1 MIPTAACQ
9 SPLAGQTQRLSHEMF
24 RLLADGLGAAAWLIA
39 PDPSETLYVNPAYE
53 SVWGQSR
60 QRLYEAYDSWL
71 DAICRED
78 LDRVRR
84 ASAAAAL
91 AEPFETEYRLL
102 RFDGSV
108 RWIRHR
114 GFALGGAV
122 PAGRVYAHLA
132 QDITEAKQAQEECER
147 LFNSSPDLMAI
158 LGFDGFIK
166 RMNTPSG
173 LATYISRDVL
183 CSQPFLNFVHLDDR
197 QLATN
202 EIAKSIADGTT
213 SSFEM
218 RCQMA
223 DGSYHW
229 FWWTGT
235 AYPDRKLIYATARD
249 INERRQAEEA
259 FVARARQ
266 QEAVAELGRRALGGR
281 DVQQLMADAAK
292 AAAEVL
298 HLDHAGVLE
307 LQLDRSELVLRAVSG
322 AELDAA
328 KPTRVSAAPSTL
340 SGYVLSIKKPVVVT
354 DLRTETRF
362 RGAPILREHKI
373 VSAVACII
381 QGADRPYGVLAAFS
395 TELRAFSENDVSFL
409 QSVANTLGE
418 AIAKQRALEEL
429 DRFFTPSLNPMFIG
443 GFDGYVKRVNPAA
456 EKLSGYSRDELLAVP
471 LINFA
476 HPDDQAAV
484 AEELFKLASGESA
497 VSVEFR
503 VHCKDGSYKWALFNI
518 TTFPD
523 LQAFYA
529 IAYDLTERRKAEETL
544 AEHARQQQAVAE
556 LGGRALVGGDLDP
569 LFNEAVV
576 LLSRTLHVELTTF
589 LELQPDGRA
598 FSFKA
603 GYGWEPGLIG
613 EARMPVD
620 SQLLCGYVLE
630 SEQPVVVEDIAAER
644 RFRAH
649 PLAVAHKVVSE
660 MACLVPGRRPHGV
673 LCVHSLRRRR
683 FTEDDVHFTQSVGN
697 ILAAAIER
705 RAAEEELNRFFD
717 PSLNPMYVGGFD
729 GMIKRCNR
737 ALQALTGYTNEELM
751 ARPLWTIIHHADRR
765 ALFTEAK
772 RLMAGRSTLALE
784 LRVKCKDGS
793 YAWTLWNAASFPESR
808 LFYATGQDV
817 TDRRLAEEALRA
829 SEETLRVTSESVPDG
844 IIRIDAEGKV
854 AQWNA
859 AAEKMFGYA
868 GEEILGRD
876 LSHTLVPDE
885 ARERFER
892 IWLHFRETGH
902 GPFIGKAVELEALRK
917 DGVRFPV
924 EASIG
929 AVSLDG
935 KWNAVADVRD
945 ITQRKRDEAELIT
958 AKLAA
963 EAASRAKSEFLANMS
978 HEIRTPMNGVIGLTS
993 LVLDT
998 PLNKEQ
1004 RQYLDG
1010 VMLSAEALLK
1020 IINDILDFSKIEAG
1034 RLELESADFDLR
1046 ETMANTMQTLAVRA
1060 HQKGLELLY
1069 DVRAETPDA
1078 LVGDPARLWQVLV
1091 NLVGNAIKFTHQG
1104 EVAVSVGVETLENDA
1119 ACLKFTV
1126 SDTGIGIP
1134 ANKQRTLFKPFSQGD
1149 SSMSR
1154 KYGGTGLGLAISA
1167 QIVEMMNG
1175 RIWFESELGKG
1186 SQFHFT
1192 AWFGRRTAHQPKR
1205 APLPPS
1211 ALDGLR
1217 VLIVDDSATNR
1228 MILREMLTH
1237 WGMRPD
1243 EADCGTIALDALQ
1256 AAYQAADPLALILL
1270 DVMMPDL
1277 DGFAV
1282 LERIRQM
1289 PEIDR
1294 PVIMML
1300 SSNAR
1305 QGDAARAKALGAA
1318 AYIVKPV
1325 RPSELLEAIVHAL
1338 NISFESTVQSPGS
1351 SIAAVGSHGPSLR
1364 ILVAE
1369 DNPINQMLAVRVLE
1383 KAGHRMA
1390 VANNGEEVLA
1400 AVAREPFDLV
1410 LMDVQMPVMDGF
1422 EATALIRQQE
1432 KGSRRRL
1439 PIVAMTAHAMKG
1451 DREKCLEAGMDG
1463 YVTKPIQK
1471 DELFGAIAA
1480 AVHSEIPAALH

>member
-1 MIPTAACQ
+1 MFPIAELQ
-9 SPLAGQTQRLSHEMF
+9 SPPGPDEQHSRGPF
-24 RLLADGLGAAAWLIA
+24 RQLVEALGEAAWLAA
-39 PDPSETLYVNPAYE
+39 PNSPKALYVNPAYE
-53 SVWGQSR
+53 SIWGRSCAS
-60 QRLYEAYDSWL
+60 LYDAPESWL
-71 DAICRED
+71 DGVHVDDVA
-78 LDRVRR
+78 RVRSV
-84 ASAAAAL
+84 SAVF
-91 AEPFETEYRLL
+91 AESKPYECEYRIV
-102 RFDGSV
+102 RPDGAM
-108 RWIRHR
+108 RWVRHR
-114 GFALGGAV
+114 GFPLSDEAGGACCHASIV
-122 PAGRVYAHLA
+122 E
-132 QDITEAKQAQEECER
+132 DITPAKLAQEEFER

-158 LGFDGFIK
+158 IGFDGFIK

-173 LATYISRDVL
+173 LATYISREVL
-183 CSQPFLNFVHLDDR
+183 CSQPFLNFVHPDDR
-197 QLATN
+197 QSAT
-202 EIAKSIADGTT
+202 EQIAKSIAEGAT

-218 RCQMA
+218 RSRMA

-235 AYPDRKLIYATARD
+235 AYRDRQLIYATARD
-249 INERRQAEEA
+249 INDRRQAEESFA
-259 FVARARQ
+259 ARARQ
-266 QEAVAELGRRALGGR
+266 QEAVAELGRQALAGR
-281 DVQQLMADAAK
+281 EVQQLMADAAK
-292 AAAEVL
+292 SAAEVL
-298 HLDHAGVLE
+298 HMDHAGVLE
-307 LQLDRSELVLRAVSG
+307 LEPDGSEFVLRAVHG
-322 AELDAA
+322 AGLSAPNE
-328 KPTRVSAAPSTL
+328 TRVSADASTL
-340 SGYVLSIKKPVVVT
+340 SGYVLSINKPVIVT

-362 RGAPILREHKI
+362 LGAPILSEHKI
-373 VSAVACII
+373 VSAAACII
-381 QGADRPYGVLAAFS
+381 QGADRPYGVLAALSAKPRTFS
-395 TELRAFSENDVSFL
+395 DNDVSFL

-418 AIAKQRALEEL
+418 AIVRQRALEEL

-443 GFDGYVKRVNPAA
+443 GFDGYIKRANPAA
-456 EKLSGYSRDELLAVP
+456 EKLSGYSRDELLAEP

-484 AEELFKLASGESA
+484 AEELFKVASGEAA

-503 VHCKDGSYKWALFNI
+503 VHCKDGSYKWALFNV
-518 TTFPD
+518 TTFPE

-529 IAYDLTERRKAEETL
+529 IAYDLTERRKAEESL

-556 LGGRALVGGDLDP
+556 LGGRALAGGDLDQ
-569 LFNEAVV
+569 LFNEAVA

-589 LELQPDGRA
+589 LELQSDGRE
-598 FSFKA
+598 FSFRA
-603 GYGWEPGLIG
+603 GFGWEPGLIG
-613 EARMPVD
+613 QARMPVD
-620 SQLLCGYVLE
+620 PQLLCGYVLE
-630 SEQPVVVEDIAAER
+630 SEQPVVVEDITTEP
-644 RFRAH
+644 RFHPH
-649 PLAVAHKVVSE
+649 PLALEHKIVSE

-673 LCVHSLRRRR
+673 LCVHSAQRRR
-683 FTEDDVHFTQSVGN
+683 FTEDDVHFIQSVGN

-705 RAAEEELNRFFD
+705 HAAEEELNRFFD

-737 ALQALTGYTNEELM
+737 ALQALTGYTHEELL

-765 ALFTEAK
+765 ALFTEAN
-772 RLMAGRSTLALE
+772 RLMAGKSTLALE
-784 LRVKCKDGS
+784 LRILCKDGS
-793 YAWTLWNAASFPESR
+793 YVWTLWNAASFPESR

-817 TDRRLAEEALRA
+817 TDRHLAEEALRA
-829 SEETLRVTSESVPDG
+829 SEETLRVTSDSVLDG
-844 IIRIDAEGKV
+844 IIRLDPDGKI
-854 AQWNA
+854 AQWNS
-859 AAEKMFGYA
+859 AAERIFGYTTQ
-868 GEEILGRD
+868 EILGRS
-876 LSHTLVPDE
+876 LGETLIPDE
-885 ARERFER
+885 ARERYER
-892 IWLHFRETGH
+892 LWPHFRATGE
-902 GPFIGKAVELEALRK
+902 GPAIGKVLEFEARRK
-917 DGVRFPV
+917 DGSRFPV
-924 EASIG
+924 EVSVA
-929 AVSLDG
+929 AVSLRG
-935 KWNAVADVRD
+935 QWNAVGIIRD
-945 ITQRKRDEAELIT
+945 ITQRKRDEAELIA

-963 EAASRAKSEFLANMS
+963 EAANRAKSEFLANMS

-1060 HQKGLELLY
+1060 HQKGLELIY
-1069 DVRAETPDA
+1069 DVRPEAPDA

-1104 EVAVSVGVETLENDA
+1104 EVAVSVGVETLENEA
-1119 ACLKFTV
+1119 VCLKFTV
-1126 SDTGIGIP
+1126 RDTGIGIP
-1134 ANKQRTLFKPFSQGD
+1134 ADKQRTLFKPFSQGD

-1154 KYGGTGLGLAISA
+1154 KYGGTGLGLAIST
-1167 QIVEMMNG
+1167 QIVEMMKG

-1192 AWFGRRTAHQPKR
+1192 AWFGRRTAPQPRR

-1211 ALDGLR
+1211 SLDGLR
-1217 VLIVDDSATNR
+1217 VLVVDDNATNR
-1228 MILREMLTH
+1228 VILREMLTH

-1243 EADCGTIALDALQ
+1243 EAGGGAAALDALQ
-1256 AAYQAADPLALILL
+1256 AAYQAAAPFALILL
-1270 DVMMPDL
+1270 DVMMPDM

-1282 LERIRQM
+1282 LERIRQL

-1300 SSNAR
+1300 SSSA
-1305 QGDAARAKALGAA
+1305 QPGDAARAKGLGAA

-1325 RPSELLEAIVHAL
+1325 RPSELLEAIVQAL
-1338 NISFESTVQSPGS
+1338 NIAFEPVIQSPAPS
-1351 SIAAVGSHGPSLR
+1351 LAAAGSHGPSLH

-1383 KAGHRMA
+1383 KAGHRVA

-1410 LMDVQMPVMDGF
+1410 LMDVQMPAMDGI

-1432 KGSRRRL
+1432 KGAGRRL

-1463 YVTKPIQK
+1463 YVTKPIQI

-1480 AVHSEIPAALH
+1480 AVHQQIPAASH